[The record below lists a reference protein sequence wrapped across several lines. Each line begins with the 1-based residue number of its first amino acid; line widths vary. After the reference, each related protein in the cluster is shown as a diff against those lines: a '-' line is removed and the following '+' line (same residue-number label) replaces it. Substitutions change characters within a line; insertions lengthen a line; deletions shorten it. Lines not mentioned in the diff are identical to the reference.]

1 MASIYCQ
8 ELIRNTQI
16 LCESY
21 VGEILLRGDQK
32 KDQNQLQGDVNK
44 GEQKEED
51 SVLNQLNDNYY
62 LEDDKGL
69 LDILI
74 KNSHPIL
81 TDLVSQV
88 NNFNTYNVFSK
99 RSSKINSVTGGP
111 EVQSEFDQ
119 DLHELLDNKTQFEIT
134 SEAKENLER
143 F

>member
-99 RSSKINSVTGGP
+99 RSSKINSVTGRP

-119 DLHELLDNKTQFEIT
+119 DLH
-134 SEAKENLER
+134 
-143 F
+143 